1 MGGPVDLVLTER
13 SYAEVIGNLLALRTL
28 AVELESVFA
37 ADHRGADAA
46 SAGAHAMVE
55 TVDRV
60 LDALAYAGDR
70 TVG

>member
-1 MGGPVDLVLTER
+1 VGEPVDLALTER
-13 SYAEVIGNLLALRTL
+13 SYAEVIGNLLALRAL

-37 ADHRGADAA
+37 ADRRGADAA
-46 SAGAHAMVE
+46 SVGAHAMVE

-70 TVG
+70 TVD